1 MSMPEEPATEG
12 SAEMEEVLTA
22 LSGSGA
28 LDLLSMTDDDLQAA
42 RKDSELFE
50 TLRITHELLIA
61 LRDNGVLSTFLSL
74 PKDDQANFIR
84 WVGAIDAESL
94 RQGRME
100 TFIVA
105 LQHSPL
111 GR

>member
-1 MSMPEEPATEG
+1 MPGEPATER
-12 SAEMEEVLTA
+12 SAEMEQVLTA

-28 LDLLSMTDDDLQAA
+28 LDLLGMTDDDLQAA
-42 RKDSELFE
+42 RKDSALFE
-50 TLRITHELLIA
+50 TLRTIHELLIA
-61 LRDNGVLSTFLSL
+61 LRENGVLSTFLSL

-84 WVGAIDAESL
+84 WVGAIHVESL

-105 LQHSPL
+105 LQQSLP